1 MTVEIS
7 RQQEQ
12 QLRRMGREA
21 VAKAIK
27 AANEGTGGM
36 RRVTAKVTKVN
47 SDYTVDVDM
56 GDSQFSMPITG
67 LRYTTACCGVRVG
80 DTVLVD
86 VVGHLATVTGILATA
101 DNGPYVDLDKRYA
114 RLSQVPNV
122 KAGWIF
128 IGSLAQQSATQASA
142 THNLGTTQYAVTF
155 GLWGEASHWTWIRQ
169 TVIDQS
175 ENSFTIRVYNDNSNG
190 VTVTGIWIYWVAVS
204 FAMMG

>member
-1 MTVEIS
+1 M
-7 RQQEQ
+7 
-12 QLRRMGREA
+12 
-21 VAKAIK
+21 
-27 AANEGTGGM
+27 ANELAIAMRDAGTELAETFANRDSSGSRTRYGT
-36 RRVTAKVTKVN
+36 VTANNGATL
-47 SDYTVDVDM
+47 DVKLAGGSVSGVPM
-56 GDSQFSMPITG
+56 
-67 LRYTTACCGVRVG
+67 TTACVGARAGDRVLL
-80 DTVLVD
+80 TVDGPLIT
-86 VVGHLATVTGILATA
+86 ATGILATS

-175 ENSFTIRVYNDNSNG
+175 ENSFTIRVYNDNSDG
-190 VTVTGIWIYWVAVS
+190 VTVTGVWIYWVAVS

>member
-1 MTVEIS
+1 MDVGCCVPS
-7 RQQEQ
+7 R
-12 QLRRMGREA
+12 
-21 VAKAIK
+21 
-27 AANEGTGGM
+27 
-36 RRVTAKVTKVN
+36 
-47 SDYTVDVDM
+47 
-56 GDSQFSMPITG
+56 
-67 LRYTTACCGVRVG
+67 
-80 DTVLVD
+80 
-86 VVGHLATVTGILATA
+86 

-155 GLWGEASHWTWIRQ
+155 GLWGETSYWTWIRQ